1 VKSGFVALAG
11 RPNVGKSTLA
21 NALCGAKVAIVSDK
35 PQTTRQRVTGVV
47 SGNSFQLVL
56 VDLPGFQRPRDA
68 LTQRM
73 QRTVEQALADVDG
86 TCLVLAAD
94 EHIGAGDRLVA
105 RRAFAGSAPVVIALN
120 KVDRIRP
127 GRIAAQIERA
137 AELGDFHALHPVSAK
152 TGDGVG
158 ALREDLVALLP
169 EGPPYFPPGEL
180 TDLPLERRI
189 AELVREKALE
199 LTREELPHAI
209 TVEIEEMIESRVTA
223 TLLVE
228 TRSQKQIV
236 IGKGGRTVK
245 EIGMRARPEIELLLG
260 RSIFLE
266 LRVKVRENWRRDER
280 LLARLGM

>member
-1 VKSGFVALAG
+1 VALAG

-35 PQTTRQRVTGVV
+35 PQTTRNRVTGVV

-68 LTQRM
+68 LTRRM

-94 EHIGAGDRLVA
+94 EHIRPGDRLVA

-266 LRVKVRENWRRDER
+266 LRVKVREKWRRDER

>member
-1 VKSGFVALAG
+1 VALAG

-35 PQTTRQRVTGVV
+35 PQTTRSRVTGVV

-94 EHIGAGDRLVA
+94 EHIGLGDRLVA

-158 ALREDLVALLP
+158 ALREDLVTLLP

-209 TVEIEEMIESRVTA
+209 TVEIEEMVESRVAA

-266 LRVKVRENWRRDER
+266 LRVKVREKWRRDER

>member
-1 VKSGFVALAG
+1 VALAG

-35 PQTTRQRVTGVV
+35 PQTTRHRVTGVV

-94 EHIGAGDRLVA
+94 EHIGPGDRLVA
-105 RRAFAGSAPVVIALN
+105 RRAFARAAPVVIALN

-127 GRIAAQIERA
+127 GRIAEQIERA

-209 TVEIEEMIESRVTA
+209 TVEIEEMIKGRVTA

-266 LRVKVRENWRRDER
+266 LRVKVREKWRRDER

>member
-1 VKSGFVALAG
+1 VALAG

-35 PQTTRQRVTGVV
+35 PQTTRHRVTGVV

-94 EHIGAGDRLVA
+94 EHIGPGDRLAA
-105 RRAFAGSAPVVIALN
+105 RRAFARAAPVVIALN

-266 LRVKVRENWRRDER
+266 LRVKVREKWRRDER